1 MGSVMT
7 NLRFENLVIY
17 DMSKTDNLKA
27 TQVESFENLVIY
39 DMSKTIISGY
49 TALA

>member
-17 DMSKTDNLKA
+17 DMSKTGMTVNVAPGKFD
-27 TQVESFENLVIY
+27 NLVI
-39 DMSKTIISGY
+39 
-49 TALA
+49 

>member
-17 DMSKTDNLKA
+17 DMSKTALPG
-27 TQVESFENLVIY
+27 EGSYGRFENLVI
-39 DMSKTIISGY
+39 
-49 TALA
+49 